1 MDHIY
6 IDPEDIYYDENDFF
20 MADFKYKESS
30 PFDMILATL
39 EWVFKSDND
48 LS

>member
-1 MDHIY
+1 
-6 IDPEDIYYDENDFF
+6 

-39 EWVFKSDND
+39 EWVFKSDIDQSEVIND
-48 LS
+48 NFLKIPNKF